1 MKSRADKRSS
11 QRQIRSHWIGKKGS
25 TVCQLAGGGI
35 IQSYQLAPA
44 SVEEGSR
51 GSPLNS
57 GTLADLGKVRKDEK
71 HLRQGR
77 A

>member
-1 MKSRADKRSS
+1 M
-11 QRQIRSHWIGKKGS
+11 
-25 TVCQLAGGGI
+25 CQLAGGGI